1 MKRKKTLGAG
11 VSILIVTVLVIT
23 AFIRGNAQAWLLA
36 IAFGVWTTWAVI
48 RFMIPYIKEQRR
60 IKKAKEI
67 RKQCEEQDAASR
79 KFEMPV
85 ITNPIH
91 LVLLRHVNYRISAYI
106 QSIHPEA
113 TWEWREEFPELIVS
127 KGGTGRIRLFGVKNF
142 NYADITF
149 DQYANIVCDL
159 LNVVPIAQS
168 KPDATKP
175 VPTESAEPV
184 VAPAPT
190 NPVDPRI
197 WYEMQGCKVLESI
210 INDLNSR
217 GYSNLTIL
225 ENGDIVVQQGNSK
238 KVESTLESLP
248 ERTYWSRLC
257 KIFEG
262 DGIAATI
269 KDDGLLLAW

>member
-1 MKRKKTLGAG
+1 MKRKKTLSAG

-23 AFIRGNAQAWLLA
+23 AFIRGNAQVWLLA
-36 IAFGVWTTWAVI
+36 IAFGSWTTWAVI
-48 RFMIPYIKEQRR
+48 RFLIPYIREQRR

-67 RKQCEEQDAASR
+67 RKQCEKQDAAGR

-85 ITNPIH
+85 ITNPIQ

-127 KGGTGRIRLFGVKNF
+127 KGGTGRIRLFGVENF
-142 NYADITF
+142 NYADVTF

-168 KPDATKP
+168 KPDAT
-175 VPTESAEPV
+175 VPAPSGPAEPV
-184 VAPAPT
+184 VSTTPT

-197 WYEMQGCKVLESI
+197 WYEMQGCKVLQSI
-210 INDLNSR
+210 IHDLNSR

-225 ENGDIVVQQGNSK
+225 ENGDIVVKQGDSN

-248 ERTYWSRLC
+248 EKTYWTRLC
-257 KIFEG
+257 KVFES